1 MPALTNIRRERF
13 VRHYIKTG
21 IASQA
26 YKAAGYVANTRGAL
40 DSSAYNL
47 LRIPEVKSRIAEVRR
62 QMTYRTRI
70 TLESLLAELAQDRE
84 LARRVDQPSAAI
96 QATVV
101 QAKLVGLMVD
111 RKESGAPGDFAGLTT
126 VDEIVAKAR
135 VELGEDAAAMLL
147 AVLGKS
153 EPAEPVEIPAPESAA
168 LN

>member
-13 VRHYIKTG
+13 VRHYLKTG

-26 YKAAGYVANTRGAL
+26 YKAAGYKVSTRNSMDVCA
-40 DSSAYNL
+40 SQL
-47 LRIPEVKSRIAEVRR
+47 LRKPKVASRIGELRR

-70 TLESLLAELAQDRE
+70 TLESLLQELAQDRE
-84 LARRVDQPSAAI
+84 LARREKQASAAI

-111 RKESGAPGDFAGLTT
+111 RKESGAPGDFSGLTT
-126 VDEIVAKAR
+126 VDEIVAKAKT
-135 VELGEDAAAMLL
+135 ELGDDAAAMLL
-147 AVLGKS
+147 AVLSKTELA
-153 EPAEPVEIPAPESAA
+153 EPAMPEPESGA

>member
-47 LRIPEVKSRIAEVRR
+47 LRMPEVKSRIAEVRR

-111 RKESGAPGDFAGLTT
+111 RKENGAPGDFAGLTT

-135 VELGEDAAAMLL
+135 VELGDDAAAMLL

-153 EPAEPVEIPAPESAA
+153 EPVEIPAPESAA